1 MKAAHY
7 YRQLAEL
14 GQAKSQLALAT
25 TYFLLSEEQPELLK
39 YAHMW
44 AELAARQDLD
54 EASQWRSDFS
64 GKQEFLDGVELADA
78 CWDAN
83 FEECE
88 PNQKLKKLSMEEL
101 WQARKGKAFTGLMI
115 ATLSAILFGLHIRNL
130 RFGAQRVFCQQ
141 HQIYGGC
148 IFVEFLCL
156 THRLFYLHVSEH

>member
-1 MKAAHY
+1 MFKAAKLYFFGDGVEQDFVKAAHY

-25 TYFLLSEEQPELLK
+25 TYFLLSEEQPELK
-39 YAHMW
+39 VCAYV

-83 FEECE
+83 FEGCE
-88 PNQKLKKLSMEEL
+88 PNLKLK
-101 WQARKGKAFTGLMI
+101 
-115 ATLSAILFGLHIRNL
+115 N
-130 RFGAQRVFCQQ
+130 
-141 HQIYGGC
+141 
-148 IFVEFLCL
+148 
-156 THRLFYLHVSEH
+156 